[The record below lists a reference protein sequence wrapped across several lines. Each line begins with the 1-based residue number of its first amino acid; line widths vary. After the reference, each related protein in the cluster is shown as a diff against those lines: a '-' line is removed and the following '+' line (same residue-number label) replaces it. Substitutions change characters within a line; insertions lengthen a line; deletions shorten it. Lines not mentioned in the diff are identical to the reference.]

1 MGAQPKRKT
10 KNSVKSKSLP
20 VMTDEENL
28 KEKEFNKFKLTKITI
43 LWTMSSTLD
52 HSVDDSI
59 SLNFENQRLSMKT
72 AGERVLYLIPR
83 VSALFSPIN
92 EFRQINL

>member
-28 KEKEFNKFKLTKITI
+28 NLVKEKEFNKFKLTKITI

-52 HSVDDSI
+52 HSVDYSI
-59 SLNFENQRLSMKT
+59 
-72 AGERVLYLIPR
+72 
-83 VSALFSPIN
+83 
-92 EFRQINL
+92 

>member
-1 MGAQPKRKT
+1 
-10 KNSVKSKSLP
+10 
-20 VMTDEENL
+20 MTDEENL

-52 HSVDDSI
+52 HSVDYSI

-72 AGERVLYLIPR
+72 AGERVIFNTMCICFVFAY
-83 VSALFSPIN
+83 
-92 EFRQINL
+92 Q

>member
-10 KNSVKSKSLP
+10 KNSVKSTRLP

-28 KEKEFNKFKLTKITI
+28 KEKKFNKFKLTKITI

-52 HSVDDSI
+52 HSVDYSI
-59 SLNFENQRLSMKT
+59 SSNFENQPLSSSTSWTGSK
-72 AGERVLYLIPR
+72 V
-83 VSALFSPIN
+83 
-92 EFRQINL
+92 

>member
-1 MGAQPKRKT
+1 
-10 KNSVKSKSLP
+10 
-20 VMTDEENL
+20 MTDEFEENL

-52 HSVDDSI
+52 HSVDYSI
-59 SLNFENQRLSMKT
+59 SLNFENQPLSMKT
-72 AGERVLYLIPR
+72 AGERVLYLIPC
-83 VSALFSPIN
+83 VSALFSPIS